1 MQDMEKLIIT
11 AAITGSRTPKEKSPY
26 IPITPEEIANSAIE
40 AVKAGAAI
48 VHIHVRDLNTKLG
61 TQDKKLYQQVLD
73 KIYSEVNPVVC
84 LTTSGI
90 PGKNLGY
97 EERFIPLQFRTELA
111 SFDAGSIN
119 VNDGVFLNPPDFLKQ
134 LALKMKEYNVKPE
147 LEVFDTGMIE
157 YCKYLANEGLLKEP
171 LHFQFVLGVRGGA
184 SANLKTLLHM
194 VEIIPEDS
202 TWSVIGIGKGQ
213 LPMVMA
219 GMILGGHVRVG
230 LEDNIYYTKGRL
242 AKSNAEL
249 VERVVRIA
257 CEYGREIASPEEARK
272 ILSIN

>member
-1 MQDMEKLIIT
+1 MEKVIIT

-26 IPITPEEIANSAIE
+26 IPITPQEIADSAID
-40 AVKAGAAI
+40 AVNAGAAI
-48 VHIHVRDLNTKLG
+48 VHIHVRDLQTKLG
-61 TQDKKLYQQVLD
+61 TQDAQLYREVLD
-73 KIYSEVNPVVC
+73 KIYSKVNPVVC

-97 EERFIPLQFRTELA
+97 EERFIPLQFKPELA

-134 LALKMKEYNVKPE
+134 LALKMKEAGVKPE

-157 YCKYLANEGLLKEP
+157 YCKYLMNEGFLERP

-184 SANLKTLLHM
+184 AASAKTLLHM
-194 VEIIPEDS
+194 VELIPEDS

-213 LPMVMA
+213 LPMVMM
-219 GMILGGHVRVG
+219 GLVLGGHVRVG
-230 LEDNIYYTKGRL
+230 LEDNIYYSKGRL

-257 CEYGREIASPEEARK
+257 KEFGREVASPDDARN
-272 ILSIN
+272 ILSIKKME

>member
-1 MQDMEKLIIT
+1 MEKLIIT
-11 AAITGSRTPKEKSPY
+11 AAITGSRTPREKSPY

-40 AVKAGAAI
+40 AVEAGAAV
-48 VHIHVRDLNTKLG
+48 VHIHVRNLETKLG
-61 TQDKKLYQQVLD
+61 TQDEKLYKEVLD
-73 KIYSEVNPVVC
+73 RLYDKVKPVVC

-97 EERFIPLQFRTELA
+97 DDRFIPLKFLPELA

-119 VNDGVFLNPPDFLKQ
+119 VGQGVFLNPPDFLEI
-134 LALKMKEYNVKPE
+134 LALKMKEVGVKPE

-157 YCKYLANEGLLKEP
+157 YCKFLADKGLLENP

-184 SANLKTLLHM
+184 PANTETLLHM
-194 VEIIPEDS
+194 VKMLPKDA

-213 LPMVMA
+213 LPMVMS
-219 GMILGGHVRVG
+219 GMVLGGHVRVG
-230 LEDNIYYTKGRL
+230 LEDNIYYSKGKL

-249 VERVVRIA
+249 VKRVVRIA
-257 CEYGREIASPEEARK
+257 NEYGRDIATPDEARK
-272 ILSIN
+272 ILSIDY

>member
-1 MQDMEKLIIT
+1 MDKLIIT

-26 IPITPEEIANSAIE
+26 IPVTPEEIAISAIE
-40 AVKAGAAI
+40 AVKAGASI
-48 VHIHVRDLNTKLG
+48 VHIHVRDLETKLG
-61 TQDKKLYQQVLD
+61 TQDKELYEHVLD
-73 KIYSEVNPVVC
+73 KLYSEVDPVVC

-90 PGKNLGY
+90 PGRNLGY
-97 EERFIPLQFRTELA
+97 EDRFIPLQFKTELA

-119 VNDGVFLNPPDFLKQ
+119 VNNGVFLNSPDFLKQ
-134 LALKMKEYNVKPE
+134 LSLKMKEFGVKPE

-157 YCKYLANEGLLKEP
+157 YCKYLLKENLLDEP

-184 SANLKTLLHM
+184 SATLKTLLHM
-194 VEIIPEDS
+194 VEILPPKS

-230 LEDNIYYTKGRL
+230 LEDNIYYTKGQL

-257 CEYGREIASPEEARK
+257 NEYGREIAIPDEARK
-272 ILSIN
+272 ILSISK

>member
-1 MQDMEKLIIT
+1 MGKVIIT
-11 AAITGSRTPKEKSPY
+11 AAITGSRTPREKSPY
-26 IPITPEEIANSAIE
+26 IPISPREIADSAIE
-40 AVKAGAAI
+40 AVNAGASI

-61 TQDKKLYQQVLD
+61 TQDAELYNEVLD
-73 KIYSEVNPVVC
+73 RLYSKVNPVVC

-97 EERFIPLQFRTELA
+97 EERFIPLQFKPELA

-119 VNDGVFLNPPDFLKQ
+119 VNDGIFLNPPDFLKQ
-134 LALKMKEYNVKPE
+134 LAVKMKEYNVKPE
-147 LEVFDTGMIE
+147 LEIFDTGMIE
-157 YCKYLANEGLLKEP
+157 YCKYLMSEGYLESP

-184 SANLKTLLHM
+184 SATPKTLLHM
-194 VEIIPEDS
+194 VELLPEDA

-213 LPMVMA
+213 LPMVMM
-219 GMILGGHVRVG
+219 GLVLGGHVRVG
-230 LEDNIYYTKGRL
+230 LEDNIYYSKGRL

-257 CEYGREIASPEEARK
+257 REYGREIATPEDARE
-272 ILSIN
+272 ILSLKKE

>member
-1 MQDMEKLIIT
+1 MEKVIIT

-26 IPITPEEIANSAIE
+26 IPITPKEIADSAIE
-40 AVKAGAAI
+40 AVNAGAAI
-48 VHIHVRDLNTKLG
+48 VHIHVRDLKTKLG
-61 TQDKKLYQQVLD
+61 TQDKDLYKEVLD
-73 KIYSEVNPVVC
+73 RLYSKVNPVVC

-97 EERFIPLQFRTELA
+97 EERFIPLQFKTELA

-119 VNDGVFLNPPDFLKQ
+119 VNEGVFLNPPDFLKK
-134 LALKMKEYNVKPE
+134 LALKMKEYEVKPE

-157 YCKYLANEGLLKEP
+157 YCKYLMNEGYLEKP

-184 SANLKTLLHM
+184 SANAKTLLHM
-194 VEIIPEDS
+194 VELLPENS

-213 LPMVMA
+213 LPMVMM
-219 GMILGGHVRVG
+219 GLVLGGHVRVG

-257 CEYGREIASPEEARK
+257 KEYGREVATPDDARK
-272 ILSIN
+272 ILSLKKGD

>member
-1 MQDMEKLIIT
+1 MEKLIIT
-11 AAITGSRTPKEKSPY
+11 AAVTGSRTPKEKSPY
-26 IPITPEEIANSAIE
+26 IPITPEEIAASAIE

-134 LALKMKEYNVKPE
+134 LSLKMKEFGVKPE

-157 YCKYLANEGLLKEP
+157 YCKYLAKEDFLEEP

-184 SANLKTLLHM
+184 QADIKTLLHM
-194 VEIIPEDS
+194 VELLPENS

-230 LEDNIYYTKGRL
+230 LEDNIYYSKGRL

-257 CEYGREIASPEEARK
+257 GEYGREIASPDEARK